1 MNIKNINIKDI
12 RPYKNNAKKHDETQ
26 INNVAESIKQYG
38 FVQPIVIDKDGVIVI
53 GHCRALAAKKLG
65 LKEVPCVCV
74 EDLTEEQVKALRL
87 VDNKSNESEWDFDLL
102 TDELA
107 DLDLSDFD
115 FDFGI
120 DGDEEETEVV
130 EDEAP
135 EVDED
140 AEPIAKLGDIWQL
153 GRWVYC
159 KKCGKKHFIR

>member
-1 MNIKNINIKDI
+1 MNVKNMNIKDI

-74 EDLTEEQVKALRL
+74 EDLTEEQVKALRII
-87 VDNKSNESEWDFDLL
+87 DNKSNESEWDFDILP
-102 TDELA
+102 DELA
-107 DLDLSDFD
+107 DLDFSGFD

-120 DGDEEETEVV
+120 DDEEEETVTSEPKEATGAVEYGTEDFS
-130 EDEAP
+130 DEKFECECP
-135 EVDED
+135 
-140 AEPIAKLGDIWQL
+140 
-153 GRWVYC
+153 R
-159 KKCGKKHFIR
+159 CGFKFNR